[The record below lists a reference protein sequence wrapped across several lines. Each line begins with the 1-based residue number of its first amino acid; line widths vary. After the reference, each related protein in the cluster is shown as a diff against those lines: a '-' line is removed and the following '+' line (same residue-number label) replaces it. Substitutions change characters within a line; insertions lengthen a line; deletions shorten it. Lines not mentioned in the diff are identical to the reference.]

1 MQSFLYI
8 SIMGVIIRQ
17 SVKGTI
23 VNYVGVA
30 IGFVTTFFVLTHYLT
45 PDEVGLT
52 RVLVDAAVL
61 FSGFAQ
67 LGTSSSILRF
77 YPYFKNEDKN
87 DHGFFFWT
95 ILVPF
100 VGFLIFLLVFILFK
114 NPIIRIFSDKSPL
127 FVNYFRFIIPL
138 SLFMLYQLV
147 FESNSNVLMRIVV
160 PKIVR
165 EVGVRLGLLICYILY
180 GTHHISLDGLII
192 GFCIT
197 YFLAALVDIIY
208 LFTLKRITIKPD
220 FKFITKSLRRNFLLY
235 TSFLL
240 LAALAGNITP
250 VLNSFFVSAKMGL
263 LYTGIFAIANY
274 IATVIE
280 IPNRSLNAITQ
291 PNLSMAVKECDW
303 TKANQLCKS
312 VSLHQLL
319 SSTFIFLLIWI
330 NIDLIFQILPN
341 GDQYTAGKSVVFI
354 LGLARLSNST
364 FSIAGS
370 PLSYSKYYYY
380 SLICTVILTAFAI
393 LLNALLIPRIGIDG
407 AALASLLSYFLY
419 FAVMLIVVKWKLN
432 ISIFSKAQVKVV
444 IIVSGL
450 FLLNILWINTLTPLC
465 YRLLNASMSVKIVEA
480 CVRSFAIALT
490 GIIITYIWNVSKE
503 FNGIMDKLL
512 HYKRKI

>member
-1 MQSFLYI
+1 
-8 SIMGVIIRQ
+8 MGVIIRQ

-30 IGFVTTFFVLTHYLT
+30 IGFVTTFFVLTHYLN
-45 PDEVGLT
+45 PIEIGLT

-61 FSGFAQ
+61 LASFAQ
-67 LGTSSSILRF
+67 LGSTSSILRF

-95 ILVPF
+95 ILIPF
-100 VGFLIFLLVFILFK
+100 AGFLIFLLIFLLLK
-114 NPIIRIFSDKSPL
+114 KPIIQVFSDKSDL
-127 FVNYFRFIIPL
+127 FVKYFRFIIPI

-180 GTHHISLDGLII
+180 GTHHISLYGLIV

-197 YFLAALVDIIY
+197 YFLAALIDIIY

-250 VLNSFFVSAKMGL
+250 LLNSFFVSAKMGL
-263 LYTGIFAIANY
+263 CYTGIFTIANY
-274 IATVIE
+274 IATVVE

-291 PNLSMAVKECDW
+291 PNLSMSVKECDW
-303 TKANQLCKS
+303 AKASRMCKS

-341 GDQYTAGKSVVFI
+341 GSQYEVGKNVVFI

-364 FSIAGS
+364 FSIANS

-380 SLICTVILTAFAI
+380 SLVCTLVLTVTAI
-393 LLNALLIPRIGIDG
+393 LLNAVLIPRIGIDG
-407 AALASLLSYFLY
+407 AALASLLAYLIYFVL
-419 FAVMLIVVKWKLN
+419 MLGIVRWKLH
-432 ISIFSKAQVKVV
+432 ISIFSKAQIKVILV
-444 IIVSGL
+444 IVGL
-450 FLLNILWINTLTPLC
+450 ALFNLLWTKTLTPLY
-465 YRLLNASMSVKIVEA
+465 YRLAGTTLPLKIMEA
-480 CVRSFAIALT
+480 CLRT
-490 GIIITYIWNVSKE
+490 GIIVLIGTIVIYYWHISQEV
-503 FNGIMDKLL
+503 NGIIDKLL
-512 HYKRKI
+512 LKIRGRRSHTGRDC